1 MTGQE
6 LVEVTDSETGEPF
19 NTVNVTVEVTPSD
32 DTEHYYVA
40 FPQSDVVADNGGDYG
55 YAFALV
61 LSMEQY
67 EGISSWFAPA
77 FFRRARRP
85 SRPSTTAS
93 PFCPGRSARYWSSA

>member
-1 MTGQE
+1 M
-6 LVEVTDSETGEPF
+6 TDSETGEPF